1 MTRNNKDMTDNGL
14 STKPKRAFTYLKGYF
29 SVLGLKIAMTV
40 GFFMFVSLIF
50 TSFFVNFYYHDY
62 QREGLG
68 DLITLIIS
76 PYWWTGLF
84 VSFLALMFFLS
95 KLFILPLKKFELHI
109 NELEQGENKG
119 PFVLKRNDELG
130 RLARRFNSLQKYVS
144 GEIESRETHL
154 SVLHDFTGST
164 SGVFDIPDLMDNFF
178 TVLRTA
184 VDYDSGGYVL
194 NRHNHTEGKIYSAN
208 GAGIGD
214 DEAAEISS
222 RLFSKVRE
230 VCRAFSGET
239 EAPPMK
245 DIIGL
250 DVKVIAVGDGGNA
263 FVNAGGKTATV
274 GFVKSSV
281 VLSLDK
287 HIIDV
292 PILCYGEPV
301 GVITLASSAPGG
313 AELIRDSKVFNAML
327 RHASTV
333 MERLFKHIF
342 AEEKKLTNILSS
354 MSEGVYL
361 IDKDG
366 RATAVNKKGVDLISV
381 YCAYS
386 QECVKKGLEDGIN
399 ACMKNHGPVCEFSK
413 MLNKVKKLGHDF
425 EGKVYTEEVR
435 NNDGRVVQFLI
446 SNLKNDTG
454 MNEGYVI
461 TAKDVT
467 EDRLIQKRIMLS
479 SKLAALGEMAAG
491 IAHEVNNP
499 LQVMMANIELLE
511 GNIDE
516 KGRKRV
522 VYLKEGILRIKSI
535 VRDLLIF
542 AREQTTEQEEVD
554 VNTVIEKVVDI
565 LGRQLRVANV
575 NVELDM
581 DNRRLIVKCNRNL
594 FQQVM
599 INLLQNAKDAIEE
612 SGHGSKVTIR
622 SVLMPGGTVVVEVS
636 DDGPGIPENVV
647 DRIFDPFFTTK
658 DVGKGTGLGL
668 SVSRRIV
675 EGMGGAIS
683 VASGG
688 GKGTKFTITL
698 LQSRT
703 PKAAEA
709 KAATQETPAL
719 DYTRLAGK
727 TVLIVDDEAG
737 VVKAVTD
744 GISPSVASVEGASDG
759 KAAYDALMDNDY
771 DLVLLD
777 IKMPGMSGIELYR
790 KINETKPYLG
800 QRVIF
805 LTGDVENE
813 ATASFLKLT
822 GCRYLSKPFGI
833 KDLLDAMCQYE
844 METS

>member
-1 MTRNNKDMTDNGL
+1 MTQNNKDTTGNGMAM
-14 STKPKRAFTYLKGYF
+14 KPGRAFNYLKGYF
-29 SVLGLKIAMTV
+29 SVLGFKIAVTV
-40 GFFMFVSLIF
+40 GFFMLVSLIF
-50 TSFFVNFYYHDY
+50 TSFFVNFYYHNY
-62 QREGLG
+62 QREGIG
-68 DLITLIIS
+68 DLITLITS
-76 PYWWTGLF
+76 PYWWAGLTL
-84 VSFLALMFFLS
+84 SFLALMFFLS
-95 KLFILPLKKFELHI
+95 KLFILPLKKFEIHI
-109 NELEQGENKG
+109 RELEQGENKG
-119 PFVLKRNDELG
+119 PFVLRRNDELG
-130 RLARRFNSLQKYVS
+130 HLARRFNSLQKYVS
-144 GEIESRETHL
+144 GEIESRETQL
-154 SVLHDFTGST
+154 SVLHDFTNST
-164 SGVFDIPDLMDNFF
+164 SGVFDISDLMDNFF

-184 VDYDSGGYVL
+184 ADYDYGGYVL
-194 NRHNHTEGKIYSAN
+194 SRHNHTEGSIYYAGSAS

-214 DEAAEISS
+214 DEAAGISS
-222 RLFSKVRE
+222 RLFSKARE
-230 VCRAFSGET
+230 VCRSFPVSLTT
-239 EAPPMK
+239 E
-245 DIIGL
+245 GL
-250 DVKVIAVGDGGNA
+250 PVKAIA
-263 FVNAGGKTATV
+263 AGGRT
-274 GFVKSSV
+274 FSSGGV
-281 VLSLDK
+281 RISV
-287 HIIDV
+287 DV

-301 GVITLASSAPGG
+301 GVMTFASSAAGG
-313 AELIRDSKVFNAML
+313 AEVIRDSKVFNAML
-327 RHASTV
+327 RHASIV

-342 AEEKKLTNILSS
+342 SEEKRLTNILSS

-366 RATAVNKKGVDLISV
+366 RATAVNKKGLDLISV
-381 YCAYS
+381 YCVYS
-386 QECVKKGLEDGIN
+386 QECVKKGVEDGIN
-399 ACMKNHGPVCEFSK
+399 ACMKSHGAVCEFSK
-413 MLNKVKKLGHDF
+413 MLNKAKKLGPDF
-425 EGKVYTEEVR
+425 EGKVYSEEVR
-435 NNDGRVVQFLI
+435 NNDGSVVQFLI
-446 SNLKNDTG
+446 SNLKNDDG
-454 MNEGYVI
+454 KNEGYVI

-522 VYLKEGILRIKSI
+522 DYLKEGILRIKSI

-542 AREQTTEQEEVD
+542 AREQTTEQDEVNI
-554 VNTVIEKVVDI
+554 NTVVEKVVDI

-575 NVELDM
+575 NVDM
-581 DNRRLIVKCNRNL
+581 DLDNRRLIVKCNRNL

-612 SGHGSKVTIR
+612 SGRGSKVTIR

-668 SVSRRIV
+668 SVSRRII
-675 EGMGGAIS
+675 EGMGGVIS
-683 VASGG
+683 VASGD

-703 PKAAEA
+703 PKAGAEEKTA
-709 KAATQETPAL
+709 KKETPVF

-727 TVLIVDDEAG
+727 SVLIVDDEAG

-744 GISPSVASVEGASDG
+744 GISPSVALVDGASDG
-759 KAAYDALMDNDY
+759 RAAYDAIMDSDY
-771 DLVLLD
+771 DLILLD
-777 IKMPGMSGIELYR
+777 IKMPGMSGTELYR
-790 KINETKPYLG
+790 KISEVKPYCA
-800 QRVIF
+800 QRIIF
-805 LTGDVENE
+805 LTGDIENE

-822 GCRYLSKPFGI
+822 GCRYLSKPFAI

-844 METS
+844 MEAS